1 MIEENKELIVSTGGS
16 SSYYDI
22 PFNEEQLLMITQCNR
37 MYFDDFI
44 DIAFG
49 GDPLYKELIVGLYYV
64 RNFSSI
70 DSYIPLSDH
79 YVAIALT
86 DNKLSL
92 DDFFVPLFNNDFDC
106 CTILKSLKRAYE
118 DINGRGKFGSDTTYN
133 LNKIKYSLGKM
144 QDRSYR
150 IRVSVDTKKLYGTL
164 SEIRETAR
172 AKHKITK

>member
-1 MIEENKELIVSTGGS
+1 MTEENKELIVSTGGS

-22 PFNEEQLLMITQCNR
+22 PLNEEQLHMIRENLR

-49 GDPLYKELIVGLYYV
+49 GDPLYKSLIEGVYSAHNFNNVGA
-64 RNFSSI
+64 
-70 DSYIPLSDH
+70 YIKMTEGTARKAA
-79 YVAIALT
+79 VGG
-86 DNKLSL
+86 KLSL
-92 DDFFVPLFNNDFDC
+92 DDFFVPLFENDFDC

-133 LNKIKYSLGKM
+133 LNKIRYSLDKM

-150 IRVSVDTKKLYGTL
+150 IRVRLETKKLYNTL
-164 SEIRETAR
+164 SLIQKTTR